1 MTVMIEWSPD
11 VIPDPENLCNS
22 ASCSY
27 AGLKETETWS
37 TTVRSAFWPLSNF
50 TELLDFT
57 SCCVARWP
65 SACRVIYL
73 NLLWELGGSNAE
85 CWGLSGYQCTARA
98 G

>member
-1 MTVMIEWSPD
+1 MQCLTLKTYVTLLPA
-11 VIPDPENLCNS
+11 LT
-22 ASCSY
+22 Y
-27 AGLKETETWS
+27 AGLKENETWS
-37 TTVRSAFWPLSNF
+37 TIVRSAFWPLSNF

-85 CWGLSGYQCTARA
+85 SWGLSGYQCTARA